1 MRAIRVRAAASATL
15 LAALSLGLAAPAAL
29 AGEGDAAGAGVGAG
43 AAAGDRAVPGPADT
57 VAATPPGST
66 GDSVDATAGT
76 APAHPVGPLPVE
88 PPASPDSPPSS
99 DVPAPVDPLAP
110 ADAAEPVD
118 PADPVP
124 PAPLGHGGDGGDGGQ
139 QHGITSF
146 GFSVTPATVAPG
158 GTVTLTAEGCEAPS
172 VTVTS
177 GIFDTVTLTGG
188 RPGTATV
195 DADAK
200 AGARYE
206 IAFDCKGERGTTTL
220 TLAAGSS
227 ASRPPGAHKG
237 VKAGFGDARSTGLGV
252 TELVTGTVLI
262 AGALA
267 AAVVLIRRRGADGA

>member
-29 AGEGDAAGAGVGAG
+29 AGEGDAAGAGAGAG
-43 AAAGDRAVPGPADT
+43 AAGGDLAVPGPADT
-57 VAATPPGST
+57 GEATPLGST
-66 GDSVDATAGT
+66 GDGVDATAGT
-76 APAHPVGPLPVE
+76 GPAHPVVPPPPVE
-88 PPASPDSPPSS
+88 PPASLES
-99 DVPAPVDPLAP
+99 PAPVDPLAP
-110 ADAAEPVD
+110 ADASETVD
-118 PADPVP
+118 PAYPVP

-188 RPGTATV
+188 SPGTATV

-206 IAFDCKGERGTTTL
+206 VAFDCKGERGTTTL
-220 TLAAGSS
+220 TLVSGSS
-227 ASRPPGAHKG
+227 ESRPPGAHKG
-237 VKAGFGDARSTGLGV
+237 VKAGFGDARSTGLGA

-267 AAVVLIRRRGADGA
+267 AAVVLIRRRGADGGA